1 MLAQKAAFYTK
12 DGNSV
17 QLYPAEITREGFKD
31 IMWHPKLDF
40 GKLGKT
46 NTLPS
51 IFLIRF
57 PMSPVVRT
65 LDLFLVRKLECS
77 GVTHVN

>member
-31 IMWHPKLDF
+31 IM
-40 GKLGKT
+40 
-46 NTLPS
+46 
-51 IFLIRF
+51 
-57 PMSPVVRT
+57 
-65 LDLFLVRKLECS
+65 
-77 GVTHVN
+77 